1 MGDNNSNNTSSS
13 LAFSMPYE
21 NSTTIDVLRRENER
35 LKRIEAEEKLYND
48 GNNNNNNNIDDLNTV
63 HDDQILYQYR
73 NKQDFSIAKVKS
85 NNNTMKKI
93 SKKTSKK
100 KSRTKLHKSS
110 GSSSNN
116 NNNKSK
122 VKSKKKTVSNDARND
137 DNIDITNANGK
148 ETEQIQNWEN
158 EAQAILQK
166 RLDGLLQTTV
176 NTSSNN

>member
-1 MGDNNSNNTSSS
+1 MDNRAASVRQNNSN
-13 LAFSMPYE
+13 
-21 NSTTIDVLRRENER
+21 
-35 LKRIEAEEKLYND
+35 K
-48 GNNNNNNNIDDLNTV
+48 IDDLNTV
-63 HDDQILYQYR
+63 HDDQILYR

-110 GSSSNN
+110 GSSSSS
-116 NNNKSK
+116 NKSK
-122 VKSKKKTVSNDARND
+122 VKSNKKTVSNDVRND

-176 NTSSNN
+176 SKFLEN